1 MTTCYHII
9 ALLPYP
15 YYDLIVFIIFYLLPF
30 LCAFILCHSFIS
42 SPHNECRSS
51 SPRPVKCPHNECRS
65 SGLRP
70 VKCPHN
76 ECRSSGPRPVKC
88 PHNECRS
95 SGPRPVKCP
104 HNECRSSG
112 PRPVNFKVFIQNYVY
127 KIKFKNLIRTSKLK
141 FSFRGLKVVGLT
153 NHRKS

>member
-1 MTTCYHII
+1 MAVTKENKRPIPLCWKTNHVLLISMTTCYHII

-65 SGLRP
+65 SG
-70 VKCPHN
+70 
-76 ECRSSGPRPVKC
+76 
-88 PHNECRS
+88 
-95 SGPRPVKCP
+95 
-104 HNECRSSG
+104 

-127 KIKFKNLIRTSKLK
+127 KIKLKNLIRTSKLK

-153 NHRKS
+153 NHRKSWRW

>member
-1 MTTCYHII
+1 MAVTKENKRPIPFCWKTNHVLLISMTTCYHII

-30 LCAFILCHSFIS
+30 LCAFMLCHSFIS
-42 SPHNECRSS
+42 S
-51 SPRPVKCPHNECRS
+51 
-65 SGLRP
+65 
-70 VKCPHN
+70 PHN

-95 SGPRPVKCP
+95 SGPRPI
-104 HNECRSSG
+104 
-112 PRPVNFKVFIQNYVY
+112 NFKVFIQNYVY

-153 NHRKS
+153 NHRKSWRW

>member
-1 MTTCYHII
+1 MAVTKENKRPIPFCWKTNHVLLISMTTCYHII

-65 SGLRP
+65 SG
-70 VKCPHN
+70 
-76 ECRSSGPRPVKC
+76 
-88 PHNECRS
+88 
-95 SGPRPVKCP
+95 
-104 HNECRSSG
+104 

-153 NHRKS
+153 NHRKSWRW

>member
-1 MTTCYHII
+1 MAVTKENKRPIPFCWKTNHVLLISMTTCYHII

-51 SPRPVKCPHNECRS
+51 
-65 SGLRP
+65 
-70 VKCPHN
+70 
-76 ECRSSGPRPVKC
+76 GPRPVKC

-95 SGPRPVKCP
+95 SGPRPI
-104 HNECRSSG
+104 
-112 PRPVNFKVFIQNYVY
+112 NFKVFIQNYVY
-127 KIKFKNLIRTSKLK
+127 KIKFKNLIWTSKLK
-141 FSFRGLKVVGLT
+141 FSFRGFKVVGLT
-153 NHRKS
+153 NHRKSWRW

>member
-51 SPRPVKCPHNECRS
+51 GPRPAKCPHNECRS
-65 SGLRP
+65 S
-70 VKCPHN
+70 
-76 ECRSSGPRPVKC
+76 S
-88 PHNECRS
+88 
-95 SGPRPVKCP
+95 PRPVKCP

-112 PRPVNFKVFIQNYVY
+112 PRPVNFIVFIQNYVY

>member
-51 SPRPVKCPHNECRS
+51 
-65 SGLRP
+65 
-70 VKCPHN
+70 
-76 ECRSSGPRPVKC
+76 GPRPVKC

-95 SGPRPVKCP
+95 SGPRSVKCP

-112 PRPVNFKVFIQNYVY
+112 PRPINFKVFIQNYIY

>member
-1 MTTCYHII
+1 MAVTKENKRPIPLCWKTNHVLLISMTTCYHII

-65 SGLRP
+65 SG
-70 VKCPHN
+70 
-76 ECRSSGPRPVKC
+76 
-88 PHNECRS
+88 
-95 SGPRPVKCP
+95 
-104 HNECRSSG
+104 

-153 NHRKS
+153 NHRKSWRW

>member
-1 MTTCYHII
+1 MAVTKENKRPIPFCWKTNHVLLISMTTCYHII

-51 SPRPVKCPHNECRS
+51 
-65 SGLRP
+65 
-70 VKCPHN
+70 
-76 ECRSSGPRPVKC
+76 GPRPVKC

-95 SGPRPVKCP
+95 SGPRPI
-104 HNECRSSG
+104 
-112 PRPVNFKVFIQNYVY
+112 NFKVFIQNYVY
-127 KIKFKNLIRTSKLK
+127 KIKFKNLIWTSKLK

-153 NHRKS
+153 NHRKSWRW